1 MSKIKKNFLIAILV
15 AFQSHIKSDLVNEKI
30 LKINKLDNAVSCFI
44 YEPYLGIVNNIED
57 LEIKSEKFEIT
68 DDEILILN
76 GDVEL
81 DFPDGLLNSQKVRV
95 DKDRGYVDFKRQGQI
110 FFKDYFFKAEEG
122 TFSRDDGYI
131 NLKNGEAFLNSR
143 NLIISFEE
151 LNGDLDDKINLSNV
165 QMTSCLDSTNGW
177 AINADKVSLDESTKR
192 GIARNVRIKIL
203 DKSLIKLPV
212 LPFATSNE
220 NMSGFLEPTLSYS
233 SDGLDF
239 VIPYYKTISKRS
251 DITIAARNI
260 SERGSGIETNYRN
273 LHGKKNNLRNIDL
286 IYFNSDKEHKKMY
299 PSQSDARWAFS
310 VKDSYLDKKTLWIDI
325 DWSKASDDLV
335 LRDISG
341 EITSIGSQREQNLR
355 QNISINGI
363 YKNVEFKISYNG
375 FQSLNPILTNG
386 YKTLPSINIRY
397 FKSLKGF
404 SIEENLNLSV
414 FKADDV
420 HGFYGYQNKSNQ
432 FPFFIDP
439 VEGSRVFSDFK
450 IYKSFNLNTLNIY
463 SGLGLK
469 SINYNL
475 DNSQQSQSVNIPN
488 FIVDI
493 NTLFFKKNKMDIHLL
508 KPRLTIGYVGYKN
521 QDSNPIFDTNKIS
534 MMNQLFNINRFSGMD
549 RIGDQKFYTLNL
561 EYKKRMMH
569 MDKISLSVSKKFYL
583 EDRKVF
589 LDSMHMSNDPMSQM
603 NMAMMNMSSQMN
615 GMMDM
620 SQMDGMMKMPMDEG
634 PIMIMGKWMPSMK
647 TMIMSYTS
655 YIEESNKIPMGGITI
670 NHKFRSGSMGY
681 AKRYTRM
688 SGDFGVTLDYSELF
702 ADIKIKNKVSLIAKI
717 KYDDETSKKIES
729 VFGIGY
735 ENCCIALRLTTSDKN
750 LSKYLDNFES
760 TSYDFLNEAWNNVIE
775 IENKSR
781 VNFQFEFKGLN
792 STFEKAGKALNNS
805 ILKY

>member
-1 MSKIKKNFLIAILV
+1 M
-15 AFQSHIKSDLVNEKI
+15 
-30 LKINKLDNAVSCFI
+30 
-44 YEPYLGIVNNIED
+44 
-57 LEIKSEKFEIT
+57 
-68 DDEILILN
+68 
-76 GDVEL
+76 
-81 DFPDGLLNSQKVRV
+81 
-95 DKDRGYVDFKRQGQI
+95 
-110 FFKDYFFKAEEG
+110 
-122 TFSRDDGYI
+122 
-131 NLKNGEAFLNSR
+131 
-143 NLIISFEE
+143 
-151 LNGDLDDKINLSNV
+151 
-165 QMTSCLDSTNGW
+165 
-177 AINADKVSLDESTKR
+177 
-192 GIARNVRIKIL
+192 
-203 DKSLIKLPV
+203 
-212 LPFATSNE
+212 
-220 NMSGFLEPTLSYS
+220 
-233 SDGLDF
+233 
-239 VIPYYKTISKRS
+239 
-251 DITIAARNI
+251 
-260 SERGSGIETNYRN
+260 
-273 LHGKKNNLRNIDL
+273 
-286 IYFNSDKEHKKMY
+286 
-299 PSQSDARWAFS
+299 
-310 VKDSYLDKKTLWIDI
+310 
-325 DWSKASDDLV
+325 
-335 LRDISG
+335 RDISG

-363 YKNVEFKISYNG
+363 YKNFEFKISHNG

-386 YKTLPSINIRY
+386 YKTLPSINIKY

-404 SIEENLNLSV
+404 SIEENINLSV

-488 FIVDI
+488 LIVDI
-493 NTLFFKKNKMDIHLL
+493 NTIFFKKNMMDIHLL
-508 KPRLTIGYVGYKN
+508 KPRLIIGYVGYKN

-603 NMAMMNMSSQMN
+603 NMAMMNMSSQMS

-620 SQMDGMMKMPMDEG
+620 SQMDEMMKMPMDEG

-670 NHKFRSGSMGY
+670 NHKFKSGSLGY

-702 ADIKIKNKVSLIAKI
+702 TDIKIKNKVSLIAKI

-729 VFGIGY
+729 IFGIGY
-735 ENCCIALRLTTSDKN
+735 ENCCIAVKLTTSDKN

-760 TSYDFLNEAWNNVIE
+760 TSYDFLNEAWNNIIE

-792 STFEKAGKALNNS
+792 STFEKVGKALNNS